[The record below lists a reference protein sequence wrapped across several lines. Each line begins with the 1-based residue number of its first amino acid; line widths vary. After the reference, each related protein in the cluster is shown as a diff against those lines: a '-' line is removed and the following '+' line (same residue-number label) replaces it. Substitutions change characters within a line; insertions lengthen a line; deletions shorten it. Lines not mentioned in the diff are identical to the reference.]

1 MELINLSY
9 TFFPAVK
16 YATPLWT
23 IVVFD
28 LHIVNDFEKS
38 KTSFKFFPKIKT
50 VTNIP
55 SKKVMR
61 LSL

>member
-16 YATPLWT
+16 YATPLGT

-38 KTSFKFFPKIKT
+38 KTPFNFFHKIKT
-50 VTNIP
+50 VTKSDETFFMN
-55 SKKVMR
+55 
-61 LSL
+61 